1 MSDVTLDQDNLL
13 CKEEVVEA
21 KEDLDEESTEV
32 LEKYISKLAS
42 YSKQEMSGKPR
53 LSTPEYYQLRK
64 EVLPEMFPD
73 RDVSLQDLRRAIR
86 VHFHDGRVPDE
97 ALNKDAGRGEN
108 LRTAQGLEARSTEE
122 DDIDLGGLPEEVQ
135 EQLEDI
141 DFESGEELLG
151 RFHLY
156 LTNETGLS
164 PGDTVDYV
172 REMDYQLGLNPDDH
186 PSKQYTHEDELTS
199 SARDQFSKFLDSS
212 YAEKTEKDSEEGV

>member
-1 MSDVTLDQDNLL
+1 MSEGDSRDECRSCGEPLKPGDSHGVTWTNEAEIVQQLGDLCEDCAFQIQEIAQDFIQGSNGAPEYL
-13 CKEEVVEA
+13 EEVER
-21 KEDLDEESTEV
+21 T
-32 LEKYISKLAS
+32 LEKAETRINTA
-42 YSKQEMSGKPR
+42 R
-53 LSTPEYYQLRK
+53 
-64 EVLPEMFPD
+64 
-73 RDVSLQDLRRAIR
+73 
-86 VHFHDGRVPDE
+86 
-97 ALNKDAGRGEN
+97 EN
-108 LRTAQGLEARSTEE
+108 LRTAQDLEARSTEK

-172 REMDYQLGLNPDDH
+172 REMDYQLGLNPDDY
-186 PSKQYTHEDELTS
+186 PAKQYTHEDELTS
-199 SARDQFSKFLDSS
+199 SARDKFSKFLDSS